1 MQKTVRRP
9 TSVPQKKQQKKGR
22 KTPTLLITIPKNKT
36 IEGEEAL
43 RKLREGLDHL
53 DINVVETKQLTQSAL
68 LKAHMVVLF
77 QNDETLLKLA
87 WEAGVVPIVRPFNDT
102 IVDYNPNTESGN
114 SFIYEEDNYW
124 AIFAAIVRARETYKF
139 PYDWKFIIRSCKRS
153 A

>member
-87 WEAGVVPIVRPFNDT
+87 WEEGVVPIVRPFNDT

>member
-53 DINVVETKQLTQSAL
+53 DINVVETKQLTQSTL